1 MAEDRRLGCAGG
13 VGSVWRG
20 RPALQLAAGFW
31 RLAKRLG
38 SAHGLRRAWRALSRV
53 RRRRLVCVCAS
64 RCASGPSVLALR
76 VDALRV
82 DAVRVD
88 GALQGSPVAKP
99 SHASSASL
107 ALPRPGRERPSRAP
121 LGARPIGSAAS
132 QRACAPAFLEP
143 PRRAGGVIIVDCNPL
158 LHVLAAPRSAAYAA
172 DAANSDLARHAYRNK
187 AAEATEGWREGGRRE
202 GGQQGEQATGHA
214 AGRTS
219 CQARAR
225 DALEALAV
233 SLPRGGKETQRS
245 VSLPRR
251 APPGTTSRCS
261 HKAARGRGGR

>member
-31 RLAKRLG
+31 RLAKRLA
-38 SAHGLRRAWRALSRV
+38 SAHGLRRAWRALSCV
-53 RRRRLVCVCAS
+53 RRRRLVCVC
-64 RCASGPSVLALR
+64 PSVLARPPSRRPPSRGPPSRRRPSRGPPSRRNPAR
-76 VDALRV
+76 VAI
-82 DAVRVD
+82 
-88 GALQGSPVAKP
+88 AKP
-99 SHASSASL
+99 SQASSASL
-107 ALPRPGRERPSRAP
+107 ALPRPGGERPSRAP

-132 QRACAPAFLEP
+132 QRACAAAFLEP

-172 DAANSDLARHAYRNK
+172 DAADSDLARHAYTSK
-187 AAEATEGWREGGRRE
+187 AAEATEGWRAGGRRE
-202 GGQQGEQATGHA
+202 GGQQGEQAAGHA
-214 AGRTS
+214 AGRTR
-219 CQARAR
+219 CDARAR

-251 APPGTTSRCS
+251 APPGTT
-261 HKAARGRGGR
+261 